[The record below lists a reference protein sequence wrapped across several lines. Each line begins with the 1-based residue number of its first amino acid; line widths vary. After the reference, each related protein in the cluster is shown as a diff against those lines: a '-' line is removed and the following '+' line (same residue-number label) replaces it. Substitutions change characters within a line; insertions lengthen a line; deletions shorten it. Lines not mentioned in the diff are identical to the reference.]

1 MKRLYIGGPT
11 GLSMFKVLFSCLV
24 LSSCSIFAEVLCC
37 GITHAGE
44 LQIFGSQ
51 LKSKYESKPIE
62 MSWRQSDE
70 IQFYRTN
77 SQSKSLTAEQSAS
90 YRSTGSDYDEGE
102 VAAKDQ
108 LISRNDEALG
118 GSLGVFHFGYYSI
131 YDAESSSWR
140 ACNAWTL
147 CGDKI
152 FGFIGSLDYVKRI
165 YRIGDLSFDL
175 DLQAG
180 LGYQSI
186 SKSWYRPMD
195 ESEGKNLF
203 ALASVVPMAR
213 YRLPHRLDNFS
224 VGAGAGASMALGTIP
239 YERPYNIP
247 LMVAINAE
255 IAYRLGDGKAQEVY
269 LSLRHRCAAFGILND
284 IDDSQVGSQWY
295 QIGFRKWF

>member
-1 MKRLYIGGPT
+1 MP
-11 GLSMFKVLFSCLV
+11 F
-24 LSSCSIFAEVLCC
+24 
-37 GITHAGE
+37 
-44 LQIFGSQ
+44 
-51 LKSKYESKPIE
+51 
-62 MSWRQSDE
+62 
-70 IQFYRTN
+70 
-77 SQSKSLTAEQSAS
+77 SAS
-90 YRSTGSDYDEGE
+90 LQAR
-102 VAAKDQ
+102 AKGH

-131 YDAESSSWR
+131 YDAENSSWR
-140 ACNAWTL
+140 SCNAWTL

-186 SKSWYRPMD
+186 SKSWYRPTD

-224 VGAGAGASMALGTIP
+224 VGAGVGASMALGTIP

-255 IAYRLGDGKAQEVY
+255 IAYRLGDDQAQEVY

-295 QIGFRKWF
+295 QIGLRKWF